1 MENEEKETAP
11 VETEVKESGF
21 AKRMQDMDGV
31 VIIKA
36 KDVVL
41 KEDKEQ

>member
-1 MENEEKETAP
+1 MENEEKEPAP
-11 VETEVKESGF
+11 SETEVKDSGF
-21 AKRMQDMDGV
+21 AKRMQDIDGV

-41 KEDKEQ
+41 KKDREQ

>member
-1 MENEEKETAP
+1 MENEEKEAAP